1 VVVAM
6 IVIPSIKIMRFFSFK
21 IRLPRIAALFLWHLT
36 TAAAA
41 IASSM
46 PNSSATSTELRY

>member
-1 VVVAM
+1 M

-36 TAAAA
+36 IAAAA